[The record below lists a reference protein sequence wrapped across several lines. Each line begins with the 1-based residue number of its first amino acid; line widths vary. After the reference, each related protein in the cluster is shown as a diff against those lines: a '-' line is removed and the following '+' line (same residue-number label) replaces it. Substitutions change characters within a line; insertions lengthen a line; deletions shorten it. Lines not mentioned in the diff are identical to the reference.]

1 MSIWDFFKKKPQA
14 SADNA
19 KGRLKLALV
28 SDRTGCSPET
38 MEKIKNDIIEVL
50 AKYIDIDVAGLDIN
64 IENTISSETGEA
76 APTLLANIPI
86 KEVKRI
92 KKSESK

>member
-1 MSIWDFFKKKPQA
+1 MSFMDFFKKKPA
-14 SADNA
+14 SANNA

-38 MEKIKNDIIEVL
+38 MEKIKNDIIAVIS
-50 AKYIDIDVAGLDIN
+50 KYIEIDVENLDIN
-64 IENTISSETGEA
+64 IENAISSDTGEA

-86 KEVKRI
+86 KEVKRA
-92 KKSESK
+92 KK